1 VTDEEEFSA
10 RSQLNWHGLAGRRLS
25 AARTAIIHRGYIK
38 RLRGANQYTGPAIR
52 QYTLVMRLARLQTR
66 RTS

>member
-38 RLRGANQYTGPAIR
+38 RLRGTGPAIYR
-52 QYTLVMRLARLQTR
+52 WLSKKERGVR
-66 RTS
+66 